1 MSGTLTPRLATTA
14 YQAAIAPAYPVALRL
29 ADALSYHPAAATTQL
44 TTFTSGLSKALGSL
58 DAVTA
63 FPGGT
68 NGAFA
73 AYRTQARALLA
84 SFAHPAAVTSSES
97 SRRNAALALY
107 ALARQIG
114 QLGTD
119 LNLVPATESGGK
131 H

>member
-1 MSGTLTPRLATTA
+1 MRGVLSLKRATTA
-14 YQAAIAPAYPVALRL
+14 YQAAIVPAYPVALRL
-29 ADALSYHPAAATTQL
+29 ADALTYHPATATTQL
-44 TTFTSGLSKALGSL
+44 TKFTSGLSKALGSL

-63 FPGGT
+63 FPSGA
-68 NGAFA
+68 NDAFA
-73 AYRTQARALLA
+73 AYRSQAHALLA
-84 SFAHPAAVTSSES
+84 SFAHPAAVTSSQS

-119 LNLVPATESGGK
+119 LNLVPATEAGGK